1 MEEEKEGINCSS
13 DPPVPTKVSSSG
25 VPRTFARD
33 LESLPPSESEC
44 YECCVSCLGSCCGCM
59 GAYVPCCCCCSNP
72 YITVPQGSAGI
83 VTKFGKAY
91 KVVDPGLHFVNSM
104 TEEMNLVSV
113 KVVITD
119 VPRQMVMTKDN
130 VSVNI
135 DSIVYWHIIDPF
147 LARFKVAD
155 IADAL
160 KQRTM
165 TTLRDTIGSYPLQT
179 IIENRSVLNKEI
191 YSIISNVAKSWGVVV
206 EAILI
211 TDIQFSVEL
220 QETLSAAAKQE
231 RIGESKVIS
240 AKAEVQAAKL
250 MREASDIL
258 STTVAME
265 LRYLDTLNNMAR
277 ESNSKIIFVPSNVKS

>member
-1 MEEEKEGINCSS
+1 MNDNEFTMNCKS
-13 DPPVPTKVSSSG
+13 
-25 VPRTFARD
+25 
-33 LESLPPSESEC
+33 
-44 YECCVSCLGSCCGCM
+44 
-59 GAYVPCCCCCSNP
+59 
-72 YITVPQGSAGI
+72 I
-83 VTKFGKAY
+83 KFF
-91 KVVDPGLHFVNSM
+91 PLS
-104 TEEMNLVSV
+104 
-113 KVVITD
+113 
-119 VPRQMVMTKDN
+119 
-130 VSVNI
+130 SVNI

-155 IADAL
+155 IADEL

-165 TTLRDTIGSYPLQT
+165 TTLRDTIGSYPLKT
-179 IIENRSVLNKEI
+179 ISENRSVLSKEI
-191 YSIISNVAKSWGVVV
+191 QVIISNVAKSWGVEV
-206 EAILI
+206 ESILV

-265 LRYLDTLNNMAR
+265 LRYLVTRKKMAAT
-277 ESNSKIIFVPSNVKS
+277 PHC